1 MNIEEKYLLWLNHP
15 NMDQDLKEELVSM
28 DEKQKEDAFYVDAQ
42 FGTAGMRNILG
53 AGTNRLNVYTIRKAT
68 MGLAIVLNKLNK
80 SNGVAIAYDNRYKSV
95 EFAQQSAK
103 ILASYGIKSYVYD
116 SLRTTPQLS
125 YTVRHLH
132 CDAGIMITASHNG
145 KEYNGYKIYDE
156 NGCQL
161 IPEKVGEVID
171 AINNI
176 KQYFVEEP
184 KLTLQQEKL
193 INTVD
198 KSVDEDY
205 INEVLTVQLNP
216 QLSKDNFKLVY
227 TPQHGT
233 SYKAIKALFDKV
245 GYDVVYV
252 KEQCNPDP
260 AFSNTLCPNP
270 EDPRAYVLALEYAK
284 QCDADIVLTTDPDG
298 DRLGLA
304 VKQDGQYVLLSG
316 NQTGAIII
324 DYVFSQNKL
333 KGTLP
338 ENAVMF
344 NTVVTSDLGE
354 RIAQNY
360 GVSVEK
366 TLTGFKYIGDK
377 IEQHNIKK
385 DKTFVFG
392 YEESYGYLIKDFVR
406 DKDGNQSCL
415 LIAECANYYKKKSMT
430 MIDALNQLYQKYG
443 TYRESQKSLTLTGA
457 DGKEK
462 MQKMIESFR
471 NNILSEFAGEKVVKY
486 QDFGLRIT
494 IENGEKKELTGF
506 DKSDVL
512 KYFLA
517 DGSWIA
523 IRPSGTEPK
532 FKFYFCIKGDSQNDV
547 LAKEKK
553 YYQFVDE
560 LVK

>member
-216 QLSKDNFKLVY
+216 QLSKDNFKIVY

-304 VKQDGQYVLLSG
+304 VKHDGQYVLLSG

-392 YEESYGYLIKDFVR
+392 YEESYG
-406 DKDGNQSCL
+406 
-415 LIAECANYYKKKSMT
+415 
-430 MIDALNQLYQKYG
+430 
-443 TYRESQKSLTLTGA
+443 
-457 DGKEK
+457 
-462 MQKMIESFR
+462 
-471 NNILSEFAGEKVVKY
+471 
-486 QDFGLRIT
+486 
-494 IENGEKKELTGF
+494 
-506 DKSDVL
+506 
-512 KYFLA
+512 
-517 DGSWIA
+517 
-523 IRPSGTEPK
+523 
-532 FKFYFCIKGDSQNDV
+532 
-547 LAKEKK
+547 
-553 YYQFVDE
+553 
-560 LVK
+560 

>member
-161 IPEKVGEVID
+161 TPEKVGEVID

-216 QLSKDNFKLVY
+216 QLSKDNFKFVY

-233 SYKAIKALFDKV
+233 SYKA
-245 GYDVVYV
+245 
-252 KEQCNPDP
+252 
-260 AFSNTLCPNP
+260 
-270 EDPRAYVLALEYAK
+270 
-284 QCDADIVLTTDPDG
+284 
-298 DRLGLA
+298 
-304 VKQDGQYVLLSG
+304 
-316 NQTGAIII
+316 
-324 DYVFSQNKL
+324 
-333 KGTLP
+333 
-338 ENAVMF
+338 
-344 NTVVTSDLGE
+344 
-354 RIAQNY
+354 
-360 GVSVEK
+360 
-366 TLTGFKYIGDK
+366 
-377 IEQHNIKK
+377 
-385 DKTFVFG
+385 
-392 YEESYGYLIKDFVR
+392 
-406 DKDGNQSCL
+406 CL
-415 LIAECANYYKKKSMT
+415 LYTS
-430 MIDALNQLYQKYG
+430 
-443 TYRESQKSLTLTGA
+443 
-457 DGKEK
+457 
-462 MQKMIESFR
+462 
-471 NNILSEFAGEKVVKY
+471 
-486 QDFGLRIT
+486 
-494 IENGEKKELTGF
+494 
-506 DKSDVL
+506 
-512 KYFLA
+512 
-517 DGSWIA
+517 
-523 IRPSGTEPK
+523 PSPR
-532 FKFYFCIKGDSQNDV
+532 DS
-547 LAKEKK
+547 
-553 YYQFVDE
+553 
-560 LVK
+560 